1 MRKMINI
8 SNEAYQALLE
18 FSKKQ
23 GITQGHALEIVL
35 RSFFGLYKSNTK
47 GAKDGETV
55 KGKWWGYGVAACRS
69 PLYL

>member
-55 KGKWWGYGVAACRS
+55 KGK
-69 PLYL
+69 